1 MTNIVSTDPSNEDS
15 LVGVFN
21 TVLDKFKQSMQTRLP
36 CVVTAVNKAKN
47 SVSVIP
53 LINMVLSDGSSLRR
67 AIIVG
72 VPIQHL
78 SAGGFIIHL
87 PINVGDYG
95 YIRSCDR
102 DISLFKQSFKESTP
116 NTKRKITFEDSIFI
130 PDTINYN
137 NYTIDNEDDNNLVIQ
152 SFDNSVKISLGL
164 DNIKIKAP
172 TINMEGNVNIDGNVA
187 TTGTL
192 ENNGV
197 NVGST
202 HVHIDG
208 SGNTTSVPQ

>member
-53 LINMVLSDGSSLRR
+53 LINMVLADGSSLRR

-87 PINVGDYG
+87 PIKVGDYG

-152 SFDNSVKISLGL
+152 SFDNSVKISLGINNL
-164 DNIKIKAP
+164 KIKAP
-172 TINMEGNVNIDGNVA
+172 TINIEGNVNIAGNVS
-187 TTGTL
+187 TTGTML
-192 ENNGV
+192 NNGV

-202 HVHIDG
+202 HVHIET
-208 SGNTTSVPQ
+208 NNKPTSVPQ

>member
-1 MTNIVSTDPSNEDS
+1 MDNIITTDPSNEDS

-21 TVLDKFKQSMQTRLP
+21 TVLDKFKQSMQVRLP
-36 CVVTAVNKAKN
+36 CVVTAINKDKN
-47 SVSVIP
+47 SVSIIP
-53 LINMVLSDGSSLRR
+53 LIKMVMANGTSLRR
-67 AIIVG
+67 ATIVG

-78 SAGGFIIHL
+78 SAGGFIIHM
-87 PINVGDYG
+87 PVKVGDFG

-102 DISLFKQSFKESTP
+102 DISLFKQSFSESIP
-116 NTKRKITFEDSIFI
+116 NTKRKITFEDSVFI

-137 NYTIDNEDDNNLVIQ
+137 NYTIDSEDDSNLVLQ

-172 TINMEGNVNIDGNVA
+172 TINIEGNVNIQGNVSN
-187 TTGTL
+187 TGTL
-192 ENNGV
+192 QNNGV

-202 HVHIDG
+202 HVHIQTN
-208 SGNTTSVPQ
+208 SKPTSVPQ

>member
-53 LINMVLSDGSSLRR
+53 LINMVLADGSSLRR

-102 DISLFKQSFKESTP
+102 DISLFKQSFKESIP

-172 TINMEGNVNIDGNVA
+172 TINMEGNVNINGNVA

>member
-15 LVGVFN
+15 LTGVFN
-21 TVLDKFKQSMQTRLP
+21 TVLDKFKQKMEIMLP
-36 CVVTAVNKAKN
+36 CVVTAVNKSKN
-47 SVSVIP
+47 SVSVFP
-53 LINMVLSDGSSLRR
+53 LINLLLANGEGERR

-102 DISLFKQSFKESTP
+102 DISLFKQSFKESIP

-172 TINMEGNVNIDGNVA
+172 TINMEGNVNINGNVA

>member
-102 DISLFKQSFKESTP
+102 DISLFKQSFKESIP